1 MDDYNAILK
10 KYYGYDSLKIE
21 QYKIIDTVL
30 NKKRDVCAILATGF
44 GKSICYQLPVLIS
57 KKSVVVICPLIALM
71 KEQCEEMEK
80 KGIPVCVFNG
90 DTTKN
95 EIEEYEEQLYAG
107 EYKVI
112 YMTPEYFI
120 KSKKMI
126 KKLEKV
132 DNLCMICIDEAHAV
146 STWGLDFRPSYT
158 KLDIIKEWVNVPI
171 LTLTAT
177 ASSKVRDD
185 IQNILN
191 MENPLELI
199 GNFDRPNLFIKI
211 LPKKNDIIEDI
222 GELLKKYKNE
232 YVIIYCKTRDETEK
246 IADIINKSGIEC
258 FAYHAGLNSNTRND
272 TQQNFNDGTYKC
284 IVATIAFGMGI
295 NIPNVRLVI
304 HYNCPKNIESYYQ
317 EIGRAGRDGKPSEC
331 YLFYS
336 NKDFVVNR
344 YFLKSIQN
352 PVYKNYQE
360 EQVRFIEKYIYTTEC
375 RRKIILLNFN
385 QEIENCTNCDNCLK
399 NKKDIVKV
407 EYSRQLYLFLGLLK
421 RINDKFGLTTIIN
434 ILLGKGSIK
443 DILKTN
449 VEFSEGLTF
458 GNLEWWKIF
467 TRTLIN
473 EELIKENQVTG
484 FFGSTLCLTTKG
496 LKLINLLKNK
506 YKNFEDLQKE
516 KNNISDCYLT
526 EIVCTKEPKKTKE
539 KVKVVKAVNK
549 KNLILED

>member
-10 KYYGYDSLKIE
+10 KYYGYDSLKTE
-21 QYKIIDTVL
+21 QYKIIETILD
-30 NKKRDVCAILATGF
+30 KKRDVCAILATGF

-71 KEQCEEMEK
+71 KEQCDEMEK

-90 DTTKN
+90 DTEKKD
-95 EIEEYEEQLYAG
+95 IETYEEQLYAG

-120 KSKKMI
+120 KSKKLI

-132 DNLCMICIDEAHAV
+132 ENLCMVCIDEAHAV

-191 MENPLELI
+191 MDNPLELI

-211 LPKKNDIIEDI
+211 LPKKNNIVEDI

-232 YVIIYCKTRDETEK
+232 YIIIYCKTRDETEK
-246 IADIINKSGIEC
+246 IAELINKSGIEC
-258 FAYHAGLNSNTRND
+258 FAYHAGLNSNIRND

-375 RRKIILLNFN
+375 RRKIILQNFN

-399 NKKDIVKV
+399 NKKDIVKI
-407 EYSRQLYLFLGLLK
+407 EYSHQLYLFLGLLK
-421 RINDKFGLTTIIN
+421 RINDKFGITTIIN

-449 VEFSEGLTF
+449 VEFGEGLTF

-473 EELIKENQVTG
+473 EDLIKENQVTG

-516 KNNISDCYLT
+516 KSLISDCYLN
-526 EIVCTKEPKKTKE
+526 EIVYTKEAKKTKE
-539 KVKVVKAVNK
+539 KIKVVKAVNK